1 MKRNYLFLP
10 VFLLLLQTNTL
21 LAQKGI
27 EGLISAEKK
36 FAAYT
41 AENNIKSGFLRSF
54 DSAGLVFGRG
64 QAFNAIER
72 YTKAP
77 QSPGVLLWE
86 PEFAVVSAGGDFGFT
101 TGPYTFSPQKG
112 DSIVD
117 AGNFS
122 SIWKMNA
129 NGEWKCMADMGVSYG
144 KLVHAPVTTVE
155 RITLPAKGEKILYDS
170 LLAIE
175 NTLNGA
181 LQQGADAL
189 LPFVAERSWF
199 NINNSLP
206 VKGNA
211 KIREALKVMPAGLVF
226 QTAGGFLA
234 PAEDLAYVYGKVVN
248 DKKASNYMRV
258 WIRENGKW
266 VIALQV
272 LNW

>member
-1 MKRNYLFLP
+1 MKRKYLFFP
-10 VFLLLLQTNTL
+10 VILLLLQTNAL

-27 EGLISAEKK
+27 DGLINAEKN
-36 FAAYT
+36 FASYT
-41 AENNIKSGFLRSF
+41 AANSIKAGFLKSF

-64 QAFNAIER
+64 QAFSAIER
-72 YTKAP
+72 YSKAP

-86 PEFAVVSAGGDFGFT
+86 PEFAVISAGGDFGFT

-122 SIWKMNA
+122 SIWKLNT

-144 KLVHAPVTTVE
+144 KLTHAPVTAAE
-155 RITLPAKGEKILYDS
+155 RITLPAKGEQIRYDS
-170 LLAIE
+170 LTAIE
-175 NTLNGA
+175 NTLNSA
-181 LQQGADAL
+181 LQQGAAAL
-189 LPFVAERSWF
+189 FPFVGERSWF

-206 VKGNA
+206 AKGTSQVK
-211 KIREALKVMPAGLVF
+211 EALKTMPAGLVF
-226 QTAGGFLA
+226 QYTGGGLA
-234 PAEDLAYVYGKVVN
+234 PAGDLAYVYGKVVN

-258 WIRENGKW
+258 WIREKGSW